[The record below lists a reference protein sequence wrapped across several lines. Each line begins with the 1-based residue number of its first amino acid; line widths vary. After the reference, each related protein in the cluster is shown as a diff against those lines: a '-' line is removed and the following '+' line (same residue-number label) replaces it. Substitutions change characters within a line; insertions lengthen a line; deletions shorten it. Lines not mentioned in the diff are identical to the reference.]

1 MASQANSKVASRS
14 RLARAR
20 ARKVAIPAPEVDESQ
35 TDGRLNRSIAT
46 RKKIVDAMTAL
57 IYQGNM
63 SPTAEQVAQ
72 CAAISLRTVFRHFDD
87 MDSLYSEIS
96 KDLDAQVRPLIQ
108 VRLKAPT
115 WQERLLQSI
124 EYRTAIYDRVATMHL
139 AAQVHRH
146 ESAYLSQNLM
156 DSARLQRNVLQRLLP
171 PKVTQDATLL
181 DALDLILSM
190 EAWIRLRRE
199 QGLSVADARE
209 VMRMG
214 VAALLANAGQ
224 A

>member
-1 MASQANSKVASRS
+1 MKQLRG
-14 RLARAR
+14 RAR
-20 ARKVAIPAPEVDESQ
+20 NAAAPTPEADEPQ
-35 TDGRLNRSIAT
+35 TDGRLNRSIIT

-57 IYQGNM
+57 INEGNM

-72 CAAISLRTVFRHFDD
+72 RADISLRTVFRHFDD

-96 KDLDAQVRPLIQ
+96 RDLDAQVQPLMK

-115 WQERLLQSI
+115 WRERLLQSL

-146 ESAYLSQNLM
+146 ESAYLSNNLM

-171 PKVTQDATLL
+171 AKVTQDATLL
-181 DALDLILSM
+181 DALDLMLSM

-199 QGLSVADARE
+199 QGLSIASARE
-209 VMRMG
+209 VMRLG
-214 VAALLANAGQ
+214 VKALLATAGQ
-224 A
+224 DR

>member
-1 MASQANSKVASRS
+1 VASQADSKVASR
-14 RLARAR
+14 
-20 ARKVAIPAPEVDESQ
+20 RKRAPEVDEPQ
-35 TDGRLNRSIAT
+35 ADGRLNRSIVT

-57 IYQGNM
+57 IYEGNM

-72 CAAISLRTVFRHFDD
+72 CADVSLRTVFRHFDD

-96 KDLDAQVRPLIQ
+96 MDLDAQVRPLIQ

-146 ESAYLSQNLM
+146 ESAYLSRNLM

-171 PKVTQDATLL
+171 TKVTQDATLL